1 MFRLRIG
8 RGMPAWALIAVL
20 LVVALTAAACGT
32 DDDAADDDAG
42 PEDFTGQT
50 LTVITH
56 DSFFISEETIAAF
69 ETEFGVSVELL
80 PTGDAVEALNRAIL
94 TKNNPEGD
102 LLFGVDNVS
111 FVRALEEDLFIEYES
126 SALEGVDERWIFDES
141 GRITPVDYG
150 YVLFN
155 YHKAAL
161 DEAGLAP
168 PARLEDLTGA
178 EWKGR
183 VAVEDPNTSSPGQQ
197 LMLATID
204 YFGEDGWLD
213 WWRDMREN
221 DLIVASGWE
230 GAYYVEFSQYGGE
243 AWLVNSYATSPSAE
257 VIFAETELDESPT
270 ANLLIDGASYLQVEG
285 VGILRNADNIG
296 LAKEFVDFMLSRR
309 FQEDIPLNMFVYPVL
324 NGAALPQAFDD
335 FADVPQT
342 VAQIDPVRVAE
353 KLEDWLDEWTD
364 VVVR

>member
-1 MFRLRIG
+1 MFRLR
-8 RGMPAWALIAVL
+8 MPVWALIAVL
-20 LVVALTAAACGT
+20 LAVALTAAACGG
-32 DDDAADDDAG
+32 DDDAA

-56 DSFFISEETIAAF
+56 DSFVISEETIEAF
-69 ETEFGVSVELL
+69 ETEFGVTVELL

-111 FVRALEEDLFIEYES
+111 FVRALEQDLFIEYES
-126 SALEGVDERWIFDES
+126 PALDGVDDRWVFDDS

-155 YHKAAL
+155 YQKAAL

-168 PARLEDLTGA
+168 PARLEDLIEA
-178 EWKGR
+178 EWQGR

-197 LMLATID
+197 LMLATIA

-213 WWRDMREN
+213 WWQSMRDN

-230 GAYYVEFSQYGGE
+230 GAYYVEFAQYGGD
-243 AWLVNSYATSPSAE
+243 AWLVNSYATSPAAE

-270 ANLLIDGASYLQVEG
+270 ANVLIDGASYRQVEG
-285 VGILRNADNIG
+285 VGILQNAEHVA
-296 LAKEFVDFMLSRR
+296 LAKEFIDFMLSRL

-324 NGAALPQAFDD
+324 NAAALPQEFAD
-335 FADVPQT
+335 FADVPET
-342 VAQIDPVRVAE
+342 VAQIDPDRVAE
-353 KLEDWLDEWTD
+353 KLEDWLDQWTD
-364 VVVR
+364 TVVR

>member
-1 MFRLRIG
+1 MFRLR
-8 RGMPAWALIAVL
+8 MPIWALIVAL
-20 LVVALTAAACGT
+20 LVVALTVVACG
-32 DDDAADDDAG
+32 D
-42 PEDFTGQT
+42 DFTGQT

-56 DSFFISEETIAAF
+56 DSFAISEETIAEF
-69 ETEFGVSVELL
+69 EAEFGVTVVLL

-111 FVRALEEDLFIEYES
+111 YVRALEENLFIEYES
-126 SALEGVDERWIFDES
+126 PALDGVDDRWVFDDS
-141 GRITPVDYG
+141 GRITPIDYG

-155 YHKAAL
+155 YQKAAL
-161 DEAGLAP
+161 DQAGLEP
-168 PARLEDLTGA
+168 PARLEDLIGA
-178 EWKGR
+178 EWRGR

-213 WWRDMREN
+213 WWRDMRAN
-221 DLIVASGWE
+221 GLIVTAGWAD
-230 GAYYVEFSQYGGE
+230 AYYARFVQYGGE
-243 AWLVNSYATSPSAE
+243 AWLVNSYATSPPAE
-257 VIFAETELDESPT
+257 VIFAETELDQSPT
-270 ANLLIDGASYLQVEG
+270 ANLLIDGASYLQIEG
-285 VGILRNADNIG
+285 VGILQNAEHVE
-296 LAKEFVDFMLSRR
+296 LAKEFIDFMLSRL

-324 NGAALPQAFDD
+324 RGAELPREFDD

-342 VAQIDPVRVAE
+342 VAQIDAERVAE
-353 KLEDWLDEWTD
+353 KLEDWLDAWTD

>member
-1 MFRLRIG
+1 
-8 RGMPAWALIAVL
+8 MPVWALMTALFI
-20 LVVALTAAACGT
+20 VALTAAACGG
-32 DDDAADDDAG
+32 DAAVCGGGEDSEEATLK
-42 PEDFTGQT
+42 DFTGQT
-50 LTVITH
+50 LTLITH
-56 DSFFISEETIAAF
+56 ESFVISEETIEAF

-80 PTGDAVEALNRAIL
+80 PTGDAVETLNRAIL

-111 FVRALEEDLFIEYES
+111 FVRAIEHDLFIEYRS
-126 SALEGVDERWIFDES
+126 PGLADVDDRWVFDDS

-155 YHKAAL
+155 YQKAAL
-161 DEAGLAP
+161 NDAGLTP
-168 PARLEDLTGA
+168 PERLEDLTGS

-197 LMLATID
+197 LMLATIA

-213 WWRDMREN
+213 WWREMRAN
-221 DLIVASGWE
+221 DVIIASGWAE
-230 GAYYVEFSQYGGE
+230 AYYVAFAQYDGE
-243 AWLVNSYATSPSAE
+243 AWLVNSYATSPAAE

-285 VGILRNADNIG
+285 VGILCNADNIG

-324 NGAALPQAFDD
+324 NGAALPQAFND
-335 FADVPQT
+335 FADVPVT
-342 VAQIDPVRVAE
+342 VAQVDPARVTE
-353 KLEDWLDEWTD
+353 KLENWLDAWTD